1 MRRLFSAFVLAL
13 APLASTAQTEVD
25 LELVLAVD
33 ISRSMDVEE
42 LRLQRDGYVA
52 ALRDPEV
59 HHVIAQGLL
68 GRIAVLYMEW
78 SGPSTLIPLG
88 GWTLID
94 GPETAAPLADLLAGT
109 RLNSGVGTSISG
121 AIDFAVAA
129 FRDNG
134 FDGMRRVID
143 VSGDGPNNA
152 GRPVT
157 EARDDALA
165 KGIVINGLP
174 VMLRPGGPPFGLA
187 ELDVYYEDC
196 VIGGPFS
203 FSLPVQAPEALA
215 ETIRRKLI
223 LDIAA
228 VPERRPET
236 AAVVPVQ
243 FGLAPPTTGPRVD
256 CMIGETLRR
265 RWMQQRWGD

>member
-1 MRRLFSAFVLAL
+1 MRRLLSALILAL
-13 APLASTAQTEVD
+13 APLTSAAQTEVD

-33 ISRSMDVEE
+33 ISRSMDQGE

-68 GRIAVLYMEW
+68 GRIAVLYVEW
-78 SGPSTLIPLG
+78 SGPSTVIPLG

-94 GPETAAPLADLLAGT
+94 GPAAAGALADQLAES

-121 AIDFAVAA
+121 AIDFAVSA

-143 VSGDGPNNA
+143 ISGDGPNNG

-157 EARDDALA
+157 EARDEALA
-165 KGIVINGLP
+165 EGIAINGLP

-196 VIGGPFS
+196 VIGGPFA
-203 FSLPVQAPEALA
+203 FALPVRAPENFA

-228 VPERRPET
+228 APDDAPDA

-243 FGLAPPTTGPRVD
+243 FGLAPPAAGPRVD
-256 CMIGETLRR
+256 CLIGETLRR